1 MVGANTEIV
10 INKYEMLISLIVS
23 FAQDGGSLD
32 LVLKR
37 SGRIPEPILGIIT
50 TAVSETEQNVAVI
63 LCALLQRE
71 FFFQCEMISFTLDC
85 IAGF

>member
-1 MVGANTEIV
+1 
-10 INKYEMLISLIVS
+10 MLISLIVS

-50 TAVSETEQNVAVI
+50 TAVSEAEQNVAVI

-71 FFFQCEMISFTLDC
+71 NFFHGEMISFNLDC
-85 IAGF
+85 IVGF